1 MSFESGTPSDSRF
14 KFQATRMT
22 TLDDVTKSTASEF
35 SRDKQLFPET
45 TPPFAKR
52 HRQTEAI
59 NRSRF
64 AEIFHPTHSD
74 KLSFDNGFCPQVFT
88 TVPLCEDDGEEIVSP
103 MLFKADFLNGGQRVR
118 DLTIKQQDSG
128 TEAMSPL
135 KSNLKHI
142 TNLLDDDDE
151 CFYQETRQ

>member
-1 MSFESGTPSDSRF
+1 MSFESGAPSDSLF
-14 KFQATRMT
+14 KFHPAKT
-22 TLDDVTKSTASEF
+22 TTVDELTKSTASGL
-35 SRDKQLFPET
+35 SRDKQIFPEA

-64 AEIFHPTHSD
+64 AEIFNPTHMD

-88 TVPLCEDDGEEIVSP
+88 AVPLCEDDGEEIVSP
-103 MLFKADFLNGGQRVR
+103 MLFKADFLNGGSRVR
-118 DLTIKQQDSG
+118 NLVLKQQEST
-128 TEAMSPL
+128 TEPLSPL

-151 CFYQETRQ
+151 CFYKETMQ